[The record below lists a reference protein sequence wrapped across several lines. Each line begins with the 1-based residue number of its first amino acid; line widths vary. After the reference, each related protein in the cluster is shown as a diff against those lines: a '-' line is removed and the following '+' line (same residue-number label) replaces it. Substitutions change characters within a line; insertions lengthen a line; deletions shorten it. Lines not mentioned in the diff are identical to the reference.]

1 MVCYYNERPTNGNL
15 NQYIRMEKE
24 LLHKYF
30 RGETSPEEE
39 KLIMDWAEASP
50 ENYHEYLEERKIW
63 SALLIHYYNV
73 DNKVAVAKRFSLYHL
88 YKYAAAVAVILILA
102 GSYMVYTYHSPEL
115 LTLQEISEPTLL
127 INNKEHIALTEK
139 SFTIEKKRTK
149 INNDHENNKLSYQRQ
164 EKQSAKEEI
173 TTNRLLIPHGKTYQL
188 TLPDGTIV
196 TLNAES
202 ELTFPSQFDSQTRT
216 VSLKGE
222 AFFQV
227 AKNKDKPFIVH
238 TEQMDVRVL
247 GTTFNVSN
255 YAEDNMLRTTLIEG
269 SVCIEQNGNT
279 QLIRPSEQY
288 IYNKETNE
296 TAVQVVDTD
305 LYTSWTNN
313 EYIFRNTTLEDILTQ
328 IGHWYKFHTDYET
341 PSLKEK
347 RFSFTIGRD
356 ASLDQIIRFINNTE
370 EIYIERNNENIH
382 IKNNP

>member
-63 SALLIHYYNV
+63 NALLIHYYNV

-279 QLIRPSEQY
+279 QHIRPSEQY

>member
-30 RGETSPEEE
+30 RGETLPEEE
-39 KLIMDWAEASP
+39 KLIMDWAEASA
-50 ENYHEYLEERKIW
+50 ENHHEYLEERKIW
-63 SALLIHYYNV
+63 NALLIHYYNV
-73 DNKVAVAKRFSLYHL
+73 DNKAAVAKRFSLYHL

-102 GSYMVYTYHSPEL
+102 GTYMVYTYHSPEL

-279 QLIRPSEQY
+279 QHIRPSEQY

-356 ASLDQIIRFINNTE
+356 ATLDQIIRFINNTE